1 VERFQPRTQSD
12 LHRKLTRRRAAKSGP
27 APSHFFGDGH
37 SGTARDVHQNQSV
50 DIDSVAGKNGGSTIL
65 GQAREV
71 ESN

>member
-1 VERFQPRTQSD
+1 
-12 LHRKLTRRRAAKSGP
+12 
-27 APSHFFGDGH
+27 
-37 SGTARDVHQNQSV
+37 VHQNQSV